1 MLLLKCKICLWTAYY
16 DHMFQSSSQQEI
28 QDVRNDPSIN
38 SQWKVQAIQE
48 SVIKNNQV
56 FYVCKQCGQVYW
68 EGKSNY
74 HDESTKQYKIKNILS
89 LMRKNWGV
97 ERWSFVLETMV
108 IIKVESYP
116 CHPIIWAFFM
126 RGWNKRFYTC
136 AWIIKEKCLISIWA
150 TLNKTNI
157 LPTWS
162 YRLSPTFNLTLS
174 LWPTLTF
181 SNAMVFIHGNYS

>member
-1 MLLLKCKICLWTAYY
+1 
-16 DHMFQSSSQQEI
+16 MFQSSSQQEI

-126 RGWNKRFYTC
+126 WGWNKRFYTC
-136 AWIIKEKCLISIWA
+136 AWIIKEKCLKSIWA